1 MKHETRSTEHK
12 TRNSDAARNTCSK
25 TMLHASCFMSNSRRG
40 GKGFTTIELLIT
52 VAILATVAVVTADI
66 FASHYLLFGS
76 LSTTLETE
84 RSGFL
89 AIENI
94 RGATLGARRILG
106 AATINGVPYSSGT
119 STLILELPAVDISG
133 NLLPALYDT
142 VVLYRDPTDQTK
154 LWTETAVAVGSA
166 RQTTKRLLSDFVQ
179 DLIFLYNN
187 NTVSSATQVDV
198 SLIVSRATRATTPE
212 TPLSLTIDLRNP

>member
-1 MKHETRSTEHK
+1 MPR
-12 TRNSDAARNTCSK
+12 
-25 TMLHASCFMSNSRRG
+25 
-40 GKGFTTIELLIT
+40 KGFTTIELLIT
-52 VAILATVAVVTADI
+52 VAIIATVAVVTADI

-76 LSTTLETE
+76 LSTTLETG

-89 AIENI
+89 AIDNI
-94 RGATLGARRILG
+94 RTATLGARRVLAS
-106 AATINGVPYSSGT
+106 AAIGGTPHTSGT
-119 STLILELPAVDISG
+119 GTLILELPAVDSVG

-142 VVLYRDPTDQTK
+142 IVLYRDPADSTK
-154 LWTETAVAVGSA
+154 LWMESAVAAGSA

-179 DLIFLYNN
+179 DLLFLYNN

>member
-1 MKHETRSTEHK
+1 MQKIKLKNQAFRH
-12 TRNSDAARNTCSK
+12 DG
-25 TMLHASCFMSNSRRG
+25 RRG
-40 GKGFTTIELLIT
+40 FTIIELLIT
-52 VAILATVAVVTADI
+52 VAILTIVAVVTAEI

-89 AIENI
+89 AVENI
-94 RGATLGARRILG
+94 RGVTLGARRVLG
-106 AATINGVPYSSGT
+106 TATINGVPYSSGT
-119 STLILELPAVDISG
+119 STLILETPTIDGSG

-142 VVLYRDPTDQTK
+142 VVIYRDPTDQTK
-154 LWTETAVAVGSA
+154 LWTETAVAAGSA

-179 DLIFLYNN
+179 DLLFLYNN
-187 NTVSSATQVDV
+187 NTVSSATQIDV
-198 SLIVSRATRATTPE
+198 SLILSRVTRKTTPE

>member
-1 MKHETRSTEHK
+1 MKHETRGIRS
-12 TRNSDAARNTCSK
+12 RN
-25 TMLHASCFMSNSRRG
+25 MLHASCSMIYSRRG
-40 GKGFTTIELLIT
+40 GKAFTTIELLI
-52 VAILATVAVVTADI
+52 AIAIIATAAVVTTDI

-76 LSTTLETE
+76 LSKTLETE

-94 RGATLGARRILG
+94 RTATLGARRVL
-106 AATINGVPYSSGT
+106 ASATVAGTPRTSGT
-119 STLILELPAVDISG
+119 GTLIVELPAVDSSG

-142 VVLYRDPTDQTK
+142 IVLYRDPTNSTK
-154 LWTETAVAVGSA
+154 LWTETAVAAGSA

-187 NTVSSATQVDV
+187 NSVGSATQVDV
-198 SLIVSRATRATTPE
+198 SLIVSQATRATTPE

>member
-1 MKHETRSTEHK
+1 MPR
-12 TRNSDAARNTCSK
+12 
-25 TMLHASCFMSNSRRG
+25 
-40 GKGFTTIELLIT
+40 KGFTTIELLI
-52 VAILATVAVVTADI
+52 VIAIIATVAVVTADI

-94 RGATLGARRILG
+94 RAATLGARRVLTS
-106 AATINGVPYSSGT
+106 ATIGGTSYSSSTG
-119 STLILELPAVDISG
+119 TLILELPTVDSSG

-142 VVLYRDPTDQTK
+142 IVLYRDPTNSTK
-154 LWTETAVAVGSA
+154 LWMETVVAAGSA

-179 DLIFLYNN
+179 DLLFLYNN

-198 SLIVSRATRATTPE
+198 SLIVSRATRTSTPK
-212 TPLSLTIDLRNP
+212 TPLSLTIELRNP